1 MNLIRDRTEPYK
13 ANPNEDVMQPKGSGQ
28 EQDVLE
34 SRPEGTEVPR
44 AIPTAAIPAPETI
57 LDFREIGDHL
67 YDGVYISDGSGRTLY
82 VNTSYQRITGLDA
95 SELVGR
101 RVQDLVAAGVYVNAV
116 TPEVLRQ
123 RKQVNAVGQS
133 LRNGAKLLITG
144 VPVFDRNGEVKLVA
158 VIQRE
163 ITDLLEM
170 QIELEA
176 TQEKM
181 RAVEAV
187 EIRTQREVEHL
198 RKQVM
203 NANLIGVSPQI
214 GEVLELV
221 RHVADFDVTVLIQ
234 GETGVGKEVVANE
247 IHASSARKGRPFI
260 KVNCAAMPTGLL
272 ESELFGYERGAF
284 TGAAP
289 GGKLGLF
296 ELADHG
302 TILLDEIG
310 DLPLEL
316 QGKLLRVLQHKEMT
330 RVGGS
335 RSIRLDVRIIAATNC
350 DLRARIEQKQFREDL
365 FYRLSVFPIEIAPLR
380 ERCDDIAVLAQHFLN
395 RHNRKYGKGIR
406 IGREGMDLLANYKWP
421 GNVRELQNVVERLV
435 LISDA
440 QAIVGRGQIA
450 PLLNIDRGGA
460 CGAEPSLKAR
470 VEALERVAIERALR
484 SYGSTRKAAA
494 ALGVDQSTIVKKAKR
509 LGLRVADDERHQTDD
524 RCHRQPARVSEAES
538 RIGPISR

>member
-1 MNLIRDRTEPYK
+1 MQADGPGDERAAGEPGPE
-13 ANPNEDVMQPKGSGQ
+13 AADVSQASPATPS
-28 EQDVLE
+28 
-34 SRPEGTEVPR
+34 
-44 AIPTAAIPAPETI
+44 PTAEAV

-67 YDGVYISDGSGRTLY
+67 YDGVYIADGSGKTLY
-82 VNTSYQRITGLDA
+82 VNKSYQRITGLDA

-101 RVQDLVAAGVYVNAV
+101 RVQDLVDAGVYANAV

-123 RKQVNAVGQS
+123 RKRVHSVGQS

-144 VPVFDRNGEVKLVA
+144 NPIFDANGEIKLVA
-158 VIQRE
+158 VIERE

-187 EIRTQREVEHL
+187 EIRTRREVEHL

-203 NANLIGVSPQI
+203 NANLVGVSPQI
-214 GEVLELV
+214 AGVLELV
-221 RHVADFDVTVLIQ
+221 RRVADFDVTVLIQ

-247 IHASSARKGRPFI
+247 IHALSARKGRPFI
-260 KVNCAAMPTGLL
+260 KVNCAAMPAGLL

-316 QGKLLRVLQHKEMT
+316 QGKLLRVIQHKEMT

-350 DLRARIEQKQFREDL
+350 DLRARIAQKQFREDL
-365 FYRLSVFPIEIAPLR
+365 YYRLSVFPIVIAPLR
-380 ERCDDIAVLAQHFLN
+380 ERRDDVAVLAQHFLE
-395 RHNRKYGKGIR
+395 RHNRKYGKAIR
-406 IGREGMDLLANYKWP
+406 IGREGADLFANYPWP
-421 GNVRELQNVVERLV
+421 GNVRELQNVVERIV
-435 LISDA
+435 LIADA
-440 QAIVGRGQIA
+440 HAIVGRAQIA
-450 PLLNIDRGGA
+450 PLLNIGRGVA
-460 CGAEPSLKAR
+460 EGAEPSLKAR
-470 VEALERVAIERALR
+470 VEALERAEIDRALR

-509 LGLRVADDERHQTDD
+509 LGLRADDVCHRNDDERH
-524 RCHRQPARVSEAES
+524 RRPAAES
-538 RIGPISR
+538 GGKPGIRTAKR